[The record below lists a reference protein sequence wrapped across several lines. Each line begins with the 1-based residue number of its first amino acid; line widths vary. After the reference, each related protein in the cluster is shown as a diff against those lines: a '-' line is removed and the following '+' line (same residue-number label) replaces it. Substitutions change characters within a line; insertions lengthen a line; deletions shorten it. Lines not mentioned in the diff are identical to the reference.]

1 MPQTIV
7 VLGATGTQGA
17 SVVDAFLPLAP
28 KWQIRAVSRNPDSAA
43 AKSLS
48 AKGIEVVKADTSDVS
63 TLKSAFA
70 GATAIFA
77 VTDYWAPFFSPSVRA
92 KIPKGQSLREYGY
105 DDEIRHGTNIA
116 NAAAEVETLTH
127 FIWSALPSPK
137 KASNGK
143 YSGIYHFDSKGA
155 ITEYIRE
162 KQPQLA
168 KKMSVIYISFYVSNL
183 IMYDMM
189 KPKKVRQVSGLTR
202 FGQLI
207 TQHHNGFTFDRL
219 CDGNV
224 KLPFID
230 TRKDT
235 GPFVKALVESPPGK
249 TLLAFTAMLSFNE
262 IAKLWSL
269 ATGKPAKHRQVTME
283 EVKKQF
289 PTEGEETNSVMYAAE
304 FGYAG
309 GKPDVIEPKD
319 LGFESR
325 PGDIEAWMS

>member
-1 MPQTIV
+1 V
-7 VLGATGTQGA
+7 
-17 SVVDAFLPLAP
+17 
-28 KWQIRAVSRNPDSAA
+28 
-43 AKSLS
+43 
-48 AKGIEVVKADTSDVS
+48 EADIGDVS
-63 TLKSAFA
+63 TLKVAFA

-77 VTDYWAPFFSPSVRA
+77 MTDYWAPFRSPSAHA
-92 KIPKGQSLREYGY
+92 KLPKGQSLREYAY

-116 NAAAEVETLTH
+116 NAAAEVPTLTR

-137 KASNGK
+137 KASSGK

-155 ITEYIRE
+155 VTEYIRE
-162 KQPQLA
+162 KQPHLA
-168 KKMSVIYISFYVSNL
+168 KMMSVIYISFYISNL

-189 KPKKVRQVSGLTR
+189 KPKKVCQECVLTR

-207 TQHHNGFTFDRL
+207 TQYHDGFTFDRL

-235 GPFVKALVESPPGK
+235 GLFVRALVESPPGK
-249 TLLAFTAMLSFNE
+249 TLLAYTALLSFKE
-262 IAKLWSL
+262 VAKLWSQ
-269 ATGKPAKHRQVTME
+269 ATGQPAKHRQVTME

-309 GKPDVIEPKD
+309 GDPSVIQPKD
-319 LGFESR
+319 LSFQSR
-325 PGDIEAWMS
+325 PGDIEAWIIPQDLSQIISPKPEVRM